1 MVSICGA
8 TLVNIGTL
16 SQRWIEAMVK
26 AAKKADAIGKCW
38 VLDPVGAGATPLRMN
53 TCKELLK
60 YHPTVIRG
68 NASEI
73 FALAGIANGSRGVDS
88 TDSSSAAINAGKAL
102 AKEYHCVVGITGE
115 VDYVTDGD
123 RVIESG
129 SIGVL
134 LRIVHNGV
142 EMCTL
147 ITAAGGSLTSII
159 CAFLA
164 IGIPPMEAT
173 AFVSAGRM
181 IDD

>member
-38 VLDPVGAGATPLRMN
+38 VLDPVGAGATPLRMS

-129 SIGVL
+129 SISNAVTHSSQRSGDVHANHRRGL
-134 LRIVHNGV
+134 LSHLHHLCLPRDRHSSD
-142 EMCTL
+142 
-147 ITAAGGSLTSII
+147 GGHRF
-159 CAFLA
+159 CEC
-164 IGIPPMEAT
+164 GQ
-173 AFVSAGRM
+173 
-181 IDD
+181 DD

>member
-1 MVSICGA
+1 MSICGA

-88 TDSSSAAINAGKAL
+88 TDSSSAAINAGRAL

-129 SIGVL
+129 SMGDVITRSSQRSGDVHADHRGGL
-134 LRIVHNGV
+134 LSHLHHLCLPRDRPSSD
-142 EMCTL
+142 
-147 ITAAGGSLTSII
+147 GGHRF
-159 CAFLA
+159 C
-164 IGIPPMEAT
+164 GC
-173 AFVSAGRM
+173 GW
-181 IDD
+181 DD

>member
-38 VLDPVGAGATPLRMN
+38 VLDPVGAGATPLRMS

-88 TDSSSAAINAGKAL
+88 TDSSSAAINAGRAL

-129 SIGVL
+129 SISNAVTRSSQRSGDVHADHRGGL
-134 LRIVHNGV
+134 LSHLHHLCLPRDRHSSD
-142 EMCTL
+142 
-147 ITAAGGSLTSII
+147 GGHRL
-159 CAFLA
+159 CER
-164 IGIPPMEAT
+164 GQ
-173 AFVSAGRM
+173 G
-181 IDD
+181 D

>member
-38 VLDPVGAGATPLRMN
+38 VLDPVGAGATPLRMS

-88 TDSSSAAINAGKAL
+88 TDSSSAALNAGRAL
-102 AKEYHCVVGITGE
+102 AKESHCVVGITGE

-129 SIGVL
+129 SISNAVTRSSQRSGDVHADHRGGL
-134 LRIVHNGV
+134 LSHLHHLCLPRDRHSSD
-142 EMCTL
+142 
-147 ITAAGGSLTSII
+147 GGHRF
-159 CAFLA
+159 CEC
-164 IGIPPMEAT
+164 GQ
-173 AFVSAGRM
+173 
-181 IDD
+181 DD

>member
-1 MVSICGA
+1 MSICGS

-38 VLDPVGAGATPLRMN
+38 VLDPVGAGATPLRLN

-73 FALAGIANGSRGVDS
+73 FALAGLANGSRGVDS

-115 VDYVTDGD
+115 VDYVTDGE
-123 RVIESG
+123 RVIESESVFMIVTCSSQRSADVHADHSSWLLSHLHNLCLPCYWHCTDG
-129 SIGVL
+129 SY
-134 LRIVHNGV
+134 RFRNYFNG
-142 EMCTL
+142 M
-147 ITAAGGSLTSII
+147 G
-159 CAFLA
+159 
-164 IGIPPMEAT
+164 
-173 AFVSAGRM
+173 
-181 IDD
+181 DD

>member
-38 VLDPVGAGATPLRMN
+38 VLDPVGAGATPLRMS

-88 TDSSSAAINAGKAL
+88 TDSSSAAINAGRAL

-129 SIGVL
+129 SISNAVTRSSQRSGDVHANHRGGL
-134 LRIVHNGV
+134 LSHLHHLCLPRDRHSSD
-142 EMCTL
+142 
-147 ITAAGGSLTSII
+147 GGHRL
-159 CAFLA
+159 C
-164 IGIPPMEAT
+164 EC
-173 AFVSAGRM
+173 RK
-181 IDD
+181 DD